1 MVRERESFLD
11 VQSSKYCTKTKKEE
25 DKGRKTTVSFRCLVG
40 VPSFEERERE
50 AEKERIQ
57 QEQWITIK
65 HVPDR
70 EFAGNKVMEQ
80 KRGMMK
86 SINQSIETRKR
97 E

>member
-1 MVRERESFLD
+1 MFKVVLYKNNERKRAREGRQRFRFGASLECRR
-11 VQSSKYCTKTKKEE
+11 SK
-25 DKGRKTTVSFRCLVG
+25 
-40 VPSFEERERE
+40 RERE
-50 AEKERIQ
+50 AEKERLQ